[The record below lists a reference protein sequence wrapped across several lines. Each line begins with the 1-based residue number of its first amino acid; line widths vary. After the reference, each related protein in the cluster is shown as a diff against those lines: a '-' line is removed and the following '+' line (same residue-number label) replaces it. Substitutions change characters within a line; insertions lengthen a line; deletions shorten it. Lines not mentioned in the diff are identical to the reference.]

1 MLNSWQFYAIVGA
14 IIIAITR
21 IVRKYAYD
29 NVKMD
34 ARVGWFYVMFGIL
47 ISSLLGIIY
56 YIITCPK
63 LCKTLLTPNSINKYK
78 DRYGNNMMYVMII
91 SGMFF
96 LMATF
101 FYNKSMYLVS
111 NPGFLAGLF
120 AGIATILTYLG
131 YSLPFNKK
139 INIKEMIGLVS
150 IVIGIFMVSV

>member
-1 MLNSWQFYAIVGA
+1 MAILCDSWSNNNSNN
-14 IIIAITR
+14 R

-101 FYNKSMYLVS
+101 F
-111 NPGFLAGLF
+111 
-120 AGIATILTYLG
+120 I
-131 YSLPFNKK
+131 
-139 INIKEMIGLVS
+139 INQCI
-150 IVIGIFMVSV
+150 